1 MQCQFIQKEVSYLKI
16 YSALNLPLEAFLYL
30 SQRHTADLVENW
42 VQKSKED
49 VLFKQYQLLI
59 IAIQFSISPPAKE
72 AFSQHFYWAEAP
84 DVLH

>member
-1 MQCQFIQKEVSYLKI
+1 MQCRFIQKEVSYLKI
-16 YSALNLPLEAFLYL
+16 DSALNLPQEAFLFH
-30 SQRHTADLVENW
+30 SQRHTADLVEKW

-49 VLFKQYQLLI
+49 QLL

>member
-16 YSALNLPLEAFLYL
+16 DSALNLPLEAFFFL
-30 SQRHTADLVENW
+30 SQRHTADLVVEW

-49 VLFKQYQLLI
+49 VLFKQHQLLT
-59 IAIQFSISPPAKE
+59 AIQFSISPPAKE